1 MLTGLLHKTLIFF
14 KDDNRNHT
22 HTHKNPSE
30 TITTQ
35 ISCKARLKF
44 CWKIT
49 WSRYLPWLFSE
60 IIMIFQFE
68 RLTQHSILKLFIKS
82 IAWKRFP
89 SAYLPS
95 FLSCANFLQFHHI
108 LIFCLICSSFA
119 FAHLSPRILL
129 VNLIYVSCP
138 WHQRTAVN
146 NVLNSLSWCGKI
158 KAIF

>member
-22 HTHKNPSE
+22 HTQKPIWNNYNTDLLQGTFEILLKDNVISLFTVIIFRDHYDISVWTSHTTFNFK
-30 TITTQ
+30 TIYKKH
-35 ISCKARLKF
+35 SLK
-44 CWKIT
+44 T
-49 WSRYLPWLFSE
+49 FS
-60 IIMIFQFE
+60 F
-68 RLTQHSILKLFIKS
+68 
-82 IAWKRFP
+82 
-89 SAYLPS
+89 
-95 FLSCANFLQFHHI
+95 HI

-129 VNLIYVSCP
+129 VNPIFVSCP